1 MALLTNTVVGLLGL
15 MPKPLMRRFA
25 ARYIAGETIEEAL
38 VRLKVLNAEGFS
50 GVLDI
55 LGEDADGE
63 AGARAALG
71 EYVGALETLH
81 ASGLEA
87 YVSAKP
93 THFGLRTS
101 EDLAFELY
109 SALATACAEHGR
121 FLRVEMEDYTTTDAT
136 LRIFERLVERH
147 DNVGIVLQSRLFR
160 NDEDIARL
168 LASLPEGRVLD
179 VRMVKGIY
187 LEPAEIAHTE
197 YGPIAEAYVRHCRL
211 LFEGGARVC
220 LATHDDV
227 MAERLFALV
236 TELEVPRE
244 RYELQ
249 VLMGVRRWLW
259 KQWLDAGHPVRV
271 YVPYGPEWRP
281 YSLRRLK
288 KNPKLLS
295 NFVKGFFGG

>member
-1 MALLTNTVVGLLGL
+1 MGLVTNSIVGLIGL
-15 MPKPLMRRFA
+15 MPRPVMRRFA
-25 ARYIAGETIEEAL
+25 ARYIAGETVEEAL
-38 VRLKVLNAEGFS
+38 GRLGSLCAEGYS

-55 LGEDADGE
+55 LGEDAEGE
-63 AGARAALG
+63 AGARAALE
-71 EYVGALETLH
+71 EYVAALGALD
-81 ASGLEA
+81 ASGHAA

-109 SALATACAEHGR
+109 STLAERCAAVGR
-121 FLRVEMEDYTTTDAT
+121 FLRVEMEDHTTTDAT
-136 LRIFERLVERH
+136 LRIFERLLERH
-147 DNVGIVLQSRLFR
+147 DNVGIVLQSRLKR
-160 NDEDIARL
+160 TDEDIERL
-168 LASLPEGRVLD
+168 LAATPEGRVLD

-187 LEPAEIAHTE
+187 LEPAAIAETE
-197 YGPIAEAYVRHCRL
+197 PGPIADAYVRQTRR
-211 LFEGGARVC
+211 LFEGGARVA

-227 MAERLFALV
+227 MAPRLFADIAELGV
-236 TELEVPRE
+236 TKQ

-259 KQWLDAGHPVRV
+259 KQWLDAGHPIRV

-288 KNPKLLS
+288 KNPKLLTQ
-295 NFVKGFFGG
+295 FAKGIFGG

>member
-15 MPKPLMRRFA
+15 MPKPVMRRFA
-25 ARYIAGETIEEAL
+25 ARYIAGETIAEAL
-38 VRLKVLNAEGFS
+38 ARLKELNDEGFS

-55 LGEDADGE
+55 LGEDAEGE
-63 AGARAALG
+63 AGARAALA
-71 EYVGALETLH
+71 EYLGALEALH
-81 ASGLEA
+81 ASGLDA

-109 SALATACAEHGR
+109 SKLATACAERGR
-121 FLRVEMEDYTTTDAT
+121 FLRVEMEDHTTTEAT
-136 LRIFERLVERH
+136 LSVFERLVQHH

-160 NDEDIARL
+160 NDDDIARL
-168 LASLPEGRVLD
+168 LDSLPEGRVLD

-187 LEPAEIAHTE
+187 LEPAKIAHTE
-197 YGPIAEAYVRHCRL
+197 YAPIAEAYVRHCRL
-211 LFEGGARVC
+211 LFEGGARIS
-220 LATHDDV
+220 LATHDEV
-227 MAERLFALV
+227 MAERLFELIR
-236 TELEVPRE
+236 ELEVPTE

-259 KQWLDAGHPVRV
+259 LQWLAAGHPVRV